1 MRGRRF
7 ILLFSTGASSA
18 SGSTPG
24 GSAPTA
30 PVLAMDPA
38 WTTADNTPDFVADVD
53 DTVAAGDDTRL
64 QIQAAGGDWSVLLSD
79 TTHEIT
85 APEDA
90 ADEVSQGNGSLSNG
104 NYEARMNVTRDS
116 DGLTSNWSN
125 TVSFTV
131 AVVTANGIELESSTD
146 LIELESS
153 TDTIELESA

>member
-1 MRGRRF
+1 MAFGRLGSLGAGFGR
-7 ILLFSTGASSA
+7 LGGLGGAGASL
-18 SGSTPG
+18 
-24 GSAPTA
+24 PTA

-64 QIQAAGGDWSVLLSD
+64 QIQDAGGDWSVLVSD

-90 ADEVSQGNGSLSNG
+90 ANEVSQGNGSLANG
-104 NYEARMNVTRDS
+104 DYDARMNVTRDS

-125 TVSFTV
+125 TVSFTI
-131 AVVTANGIELESSTD
+131 AAVTAGNNVYPYL
-146 LIELESS
+146 LV
-153 TDTIELESA
+153 